1 MEATFGPAMKLQTL
15 QLLQDLCD
23 NKLIESEYDD
33 FDKII
38 KLMPTKIEIAKLLIN
53 AKADLNKQDFE
64 GKSALH
70 WAVERHNV
78 DVVKSFFS
86 K

>member
-1 MEATFGPAMKLQTL
+1 
-15 QLLQDLCD
+15 
-23 NKLIESEYDD
+23 
-33 FDKII
+33 
-38 KLMPTKIEIAKLLIN
+38 MPTKIEIAKLLIN